1 MKKHTL
7 FLIALISLFVVSC
20 STNTFGDSSKLYNNA
35 WELEYITGPRIAFQ
49 GLFPDEK
56 PAVTFNKSTN
66 TVNGTTGCNGYNTD
80 FKLNGNKISFADPGI
95 TTLRYC
101 GDGEVFFLKGM
112 KGITSYRITDEGK
125 LELLMNDV
133 VMMRFKKSMIKKQ

>member
-20 STNTFGDSSKLYNNA
+20 SSNMKGDSSKLYDNS
-35 WELEYITGPRIAFQ
+35 WELEYITGPRITFE

-56 PAVTFNKSTN
+56 PALTFNQSTSS
-66 TVNGTTGCNGYNTD
+66 VNGTTGCNGYNTAY
-80 FKLNGNKISFADPGI
+80 KMNGKMISFELPNA
-95 TTLRYC
+95 TTMRYC
-101 GDGEVFFLKGM
+101 GDGEAVFTKTM
-112 KGITSYRITDEGK
+112 QQITNYRMTTDGK

-133 VMMRFKKSMIKKQ
+133 VMMRFKKAM

>member
-7 FLIALISLFVVSC
+7 LLIAFISVFLMSC
-20 STNTFGDSSKLYNNA
+20 STNKMGDSSKLDNNA

-56 PAVTFNKSTN
+56 PTITFNKSTKMV
-66 TVNGTTGCNGYNTD
+66 TGTTGCNGYNTQYTI
-80 FKLNGNKISFADPGI
+80 NGKMISFATPSA
-95 TTLRYC
+95 TTMRYC
-101 GDGEVFFLKGM
+101 GDGESFFLKSMGEV
-112 KGITSYRITDEGK
+112 TNYRMTADGQ

-133 VMMRFKKSMIKKQ
+133 VMMRFKKVM